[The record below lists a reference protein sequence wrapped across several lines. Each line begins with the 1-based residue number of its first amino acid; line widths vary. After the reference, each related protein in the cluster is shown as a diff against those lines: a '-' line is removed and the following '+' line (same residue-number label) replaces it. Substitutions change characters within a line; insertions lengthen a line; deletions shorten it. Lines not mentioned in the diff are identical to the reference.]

1 MFLQLEKFRNHNSQW
16 LSMVET
22 QQDNDDTNDF
32 GNAADEDGELPN
44 YLTTDYFDHCLLDNL
59 NEDGDANN
67 RTLSA
72 NSSGRPTSRYE
83 REMDMDADLEYF
95 DSNKMQNSNGDLW
108 KYVTPPS
115 ED

>member
-1 MFLQLEKFRNHNSQW
+1 
-16 LSMVET
+16 MVET

-32 GNAADEDGELPN
+32 GNAADEDN

-59 NEDGDANN
+59 NDDGDSNN

-72 NSSGRPTSRYE
+72 NSNGRPTSRYG
-83 REMDMDADLEYF
+83 REIDTEADMEYF
-95 DSNKMQNSNGDLW
+95 DSNKIQNSNGDLW

-115 ED
+115 DD